1 VKHDFIDRYS
11 KLESPVHERDARAK
25 TIALFAIIIACV
37 TTPPQAWF
45 AFCIYAG
52 MVVIIAT
59 ASHVP
64 FKYLLTRALVVVPFI
79 LVVAVFV
86 PFMHTAGPTVAHWGW
101 LTVSRNGLIILWN
114 VAVKSLISVSCLI
127 LLTSTTPFTE
137 LMRGFE
143 RLHVPAFF
151 TTVTSF
157 MYRYIFIIVD
167 EAERMKR
174 ARDSRNYKGRWI
186 WHVKVIG
193 YMIASLFLR
202 SQERAE
208 RVYNAMC
215 ARGFDGTY
223 PRWKDRKMAGA
234 DYTFMF
240 MIVGVALAGRLA
252 VLWI

>member
-1 VKHDFIDRYS
+1 VKHDFIDKYS
-11 KLESPVHERDARAK
+11 KLESPVHDRDARAK
-25 TIALFAIIIACV
+25 TLALFAIIIVCV

-52 MVVIIAT
+52 MVIIIAA
-59 ASHVP
+59 ASRVP
-64 FKYLLTRALVVVPFI
+64 FRYLLTRALVVVPFI

-86 PFMHTAGPTVAHWGW
+86 PFMHGGAPAARWGW
-101 LTVSRNGLIILWN
+101 LTVSRSGLLILWN
-114 VAVKSLISVSCLI
+114 VTAKSLISVSCLI
-127 LLTSTTPFTE
+127 LLTSTTPFSD

-143 RLHVPAFF
+143 RLHVPVFF

-174 ARDSRNYKGRWI
+174 ARDSRNYQGRWI
-186 WHVKVIG
+186 WHAKVIG

-208 RVYNAMC
+208 HVYNAMC

-223 PRWKDRKMAGA
+223 PRWNDRKMAAA
-234 DYTFMF
+234 DYTFLF
-240 MIVGVALAGRLA
+240 MVVGVALAGRLA

>member
-1 VKHDFIDRYS
+1 MKHDFIDRYS
-11 KLESPVHERDARAK
+11 KLDSPVHERDARAK
-25 TIALFAIIIACV
+25 AIALFAIIIACV
-37 TTPPQAWF
+37 TTPPAAWF

-52 MVVIIAT
+52 LVVLIT
-59 ASHVP
+59 VASHVP
-64 FKYLLTRALVVVPFI
+64 FRYLLTRMLIVLPFI

-86 PFMHTAGPTVAHWGW
+86 PFMHGGEPAARWGW
-101 LTVSRNGLIILWN
+101 LTISQSGLLVLWN
-114 VAVKSLISVSCLI
+114 VAAKSLISVSCVI
-127 LLTSTTPFTE
+127 LLTSTTPFND

-186 WHVKVIG
+186 WQAKVLG

-208 RVYNAMC
+208 HVYNAMC

-223 PRWKDRKMAGA
+223 PRWRDRKMSAT
-234 DYTFMF
+234 DYTFVV
-240 MIVGVALAGRLA
+240 MIVAVVLAGRIA
-252 VLWI
+252 VLWT